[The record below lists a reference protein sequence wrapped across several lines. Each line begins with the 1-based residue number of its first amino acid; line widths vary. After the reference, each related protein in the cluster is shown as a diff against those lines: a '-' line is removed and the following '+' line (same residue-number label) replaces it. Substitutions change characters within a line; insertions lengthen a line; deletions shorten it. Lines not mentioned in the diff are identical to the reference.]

1 MRPNPSNERTSARR
15 FDVFEAETLLK
26 RGSIAAEFPS
36 DLAFLEGSRIAIGTW
51 EFGTI
56 TDLPGDVRPI

>member
-1 MRPNPSNERTSARR
+1 VRPKG